1 MAGPVRIRTGGAR
14 LVVFAALGLALIA
27 CKPGG
32 GQERGVRTAASWAV
46 FDGRAAYALL
56 ERQVAFGP
64 RVPGSPGHAA
74 QLEWMR
80 EYLRP
85 RADTLEVQRFTHRT
99 SGGDT
104 IVLYNLFARFR
115 PSDPTRLLFVAHWDT
130 RPTADEE
137 TDPERRREAIPG
149 ANDGASGV
157 AVLLH
162 LADVLSRHSP
172 PIGVDILLVDGEDYG
187 PGEMYLGSTYFAN
200 HLPPGYRP
208 LYGVVVDM
216 VADLDPLFPEEGYSR
231 QYAPEV
237 VDRVWRA
244 AAEIGYGHRF
254 RRSPGPYVMDD
265 HVPLNRAGIPTVDII
280 DFEYGPGNRYWHTLD
295 DVLENTGPE
304 GLEAVGRV
312 LLELIRR
319 GG

>member
-1 MAGPVRIRTGGAR
+1 MAGVA
-14 LVVFAALGLALIA
+14 FGLALLA
-27 CKPGG
+27 CQPGD
-32 GQERGVRTAASWAV
+32 GQQRPARTAASASP
-46 FDGRAAYALL
+46 FDGREAYALI

-74 QLEWMR
+74 QLEWMQ

-85 RADTLEVQRFTHRT
+85 RADSVEVQRFTHR
-99 SGGDT
+99 SGSGDT
-104 IVLYNLFARFR
+104 IAMYNVIARFR
-115 PSDPTRLLFVAHWDT
+115 PDDPTRLLFVAHWDT

-137 TDPERRREAIPG
+137 ADPERRHQPISG

-157 AVLLH
+157 AVLLQ

-172 PIGVDILLVDGEDYG
+172 PIGVDILLVDGEDYA
-187 PGEMYLGSTYFAN
+187 PGEMYLGSTHFADN
-200 HLPPGYRP
+200 LPPGYRP
-208 LYGVVVDM
+208 LYAVVVDM
-216 VADLDPLFPEEGYSR
+216 VADLDPVFLEEGYSR

-254 RRSPGPYVMDD
+254 RRSPGPYITDD
-265 HVPLNRAGIPTVDII
+265 HIPLNRAGIPTIDII
-280 DFEYGPGNRYWHTLD
+280 DFDYGPGNRYWHTLD
-295 DVLENTGPE
+295 DTLTHTGPE
-304 GLEAVGRV
+304 GPEAVGRV